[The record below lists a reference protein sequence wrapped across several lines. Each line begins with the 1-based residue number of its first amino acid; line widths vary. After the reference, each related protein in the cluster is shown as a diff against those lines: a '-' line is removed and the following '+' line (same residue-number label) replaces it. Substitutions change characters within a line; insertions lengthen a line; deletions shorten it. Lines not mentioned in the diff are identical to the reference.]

1 MNSDVEPSN
10 KAFFIKL
17 LKLSK
22 EEWPLLIKGLVFL
35 VISSAA
41 LMAYPQYIKA
51 IIDNAIKT
59 KDMKALNYAA
69 LFALGIFI
77 IQGISSS
84 FRFYYFTLA
93 GEKTVKRLRAKL
105 FSQIISQ
112 EMPFFDFSKTGELL
126 GRLSSDTA
134 VLQNALSVNISML
147 IRNLVQ
153 TIAGVILLFITST
166 KLTVFILLI
175 IPPIAYLVAVFG
187 KKVKSISKATQDMLA
202 NSSAVAE
209 ESISGVRTVKA
220 FAQEKWEIGRYDGQL
235 QKSFNL
241 SLERISVV
249 AQFTGTVSILGFF
262 AVVFIV
268 WLGGKYVIQGEMSV
282 GTLTSYILYVMTVA
296 FSAGLLGSLYTDF
309 MSAFGAGH
317 RIFELLDKATV
328 NEENFHK
335 PLKTISKG
343 KIEIKNVDFSYPARA
358 ESLILNHFTMEIEAN
373 ATIAIVGSSG
383 AGKSTIA
390 QLLMRFYDV
399 NSGQILIDGHEI
411 KDFDLYAL
419 RNQIGIVSQ
428 EPILISESIEDN
440 IRYGKPEATFEEV
453 TKAAK
458 LAYAHDFISAFP
470 EGYNTLVGEKGVQLS
485 GGQKQRVAIARA
497 VLKDPK
503 ILILDEATS
512 ALDSES
518 EYLVQAALEN
528 LQKSRTTLIIA
539 HRLSTVKKA
548 DRIFV
553 LDHGKIVQN
562 GPHDE
567 LILNREGFYS
577 KLVEKQFNN

>member
-1 MNSDVEPSN
+1 MKNNN
-10 KAFFIKL
+10 KAFFLKL
-17 LKLSK
+17 LSLSR
-22 EEWPLLIKGLVFL
+22 EEWPLLIKGMIFL
-35 VISSAA
+35 LISSAA
-41 LMAYPQYIKA
+41 LMVYPQYIKA
-51 IIDNAIKT
+51 IIDNALKT
-59 KDMKALNYAA
+59 KDINSLNYAA
-69 LFALGIFI
+69 LIALGVFV

-84 FRFYYFTLA
+84 FRYYYFTLA

-153 TIAGVILLFITST
+153 TIGGVILLFITST
-166 KLTVFILLI
+166 KLTIFILLI
-175 IPPIAYLVAVFG
+175 VPPIAYLVAVFG
-187 KKVKSISKATQDMLA
+187 KKVKSISKSTQDALA
-202 NSSAVAE
+202 VSSGVAE

-220 FAQEKWEIGRYDGQL
+220 FAQEKWESDRYDNQL

-241 SLERISVV
+241 SVARISVV
-249 AQFTGTVSILGFF
+249 SKFTGAVSILGFV

-268 WLGGKYVIQGEMSV
+268 WLGGRFVISGEMSI

-317 RIFELLDKATV
+317 RIFELLDTATV

-335 PLKTISKG
+335 PLKNISRG
-343 KIEIKNVDFSYPARA
+343 LIEIENAEFSYPAR
-358 ESLILNHFTMEIEAN
+358 SDVLVLKKLSMKIEAN
-373 ATIAIVGSSG
+373 ETIAIVGSSG

-390 QLLMRFYDV
+390 QLLMRFYDL
-399 NSGQILIDGHEI
+399 NSGKILIDGLDI
-411 KDFDLYAL
+411 KDYDLYAL
-419 RNQIGIVSQ
+419 RNQVGIVSQ

-440 IRYGKPEATFEEV
+440 IRYGKPNATLEEV
-453 TKAAK
+453 QSAAR
-458 LAYAHDFISAFP
+458 LAYAHDFITAFP
-470 EGYNTLVGEKGVQLS
+470 DGYQTLVGEKGVQLS

-518 EYLVQAALEN
+518 EALVQAALEN

-548 DRIFV
+548 DKIFV
-553 LDHGKIVQN
+553 MDHGQIVQA
-562 GPHDE
+562 GSHGE
-567 LILNREGFYS
+567 LILNNDGFYK
-577 KLVEKQFNN
+577 KLIEKQFNN